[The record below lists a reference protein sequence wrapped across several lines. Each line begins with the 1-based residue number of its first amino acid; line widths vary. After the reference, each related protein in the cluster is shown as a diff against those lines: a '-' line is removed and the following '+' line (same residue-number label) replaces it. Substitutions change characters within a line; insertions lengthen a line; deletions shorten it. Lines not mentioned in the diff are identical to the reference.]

1 MEIIKTYPLVS
12 LINGW
17 IIDNIFKLKK
27 FLRSGL
33 ILLEESKDSNL
44 LSEDSEIQKEQLP
57 IFNVRNEPVMLEA
70 INVITLLGKSNK
82 AILRAKGNSI
92 PNAVAIANIIT
103 EKMLK
108 GNSKIQNIVL
118 DTDMPAGIGKMLS
131 TIEIVLLKN

>member
-1 MEIIKTYPLVS
+1 
-12 LINGW
+12 
-17 IIDNIFKLKK
+17 
-27 FLRSGL
+27 L
-33 ILLEESKDSNL
+33 ILLNESEHSNL
-44 LSEDSEIQKEQLP
+44 TSDVSDVQKEQLP
-57 IFNVRNEPVMLEA
+57 IFNVRNEPVMMEA

-108 GNSKIQNIVL
+108 GNSKVQNIIL

-131 TIEIVLLKN
+131 TIEIILLKN